1 MAGLCAAAR
10 ARELGASPVV
20 LEKGSRPGG
29 SMLLSSGVVWRYRS
43 FEEFRAQC
51 PAGDERLRR
60 LVFDRIDEGLEWLE
74 SLGAPVL
81 ERETGNPLTA
91 GVRFDTAG
99 LTEAL
104 IRAAGEV
111 RFDQPVTV
119 TGTDTV
125 TVTGTDT
132 VTVTGTGTGT
142 DPGGP
147 LLLATGGF
155 QGDPELVARYVKPA
169 APLRVRANPWSSG
182 DGLKL
187 ALARGA
193 ALSQGLDEFYG
204 RNMAD
209 VEFGENEFVSLA
221 QVFGRYARIFN
232 DHGEEFFD
240 HNAVSWS
247 ELDLVQATA
256 HQPGARAWY
265 VFDEEALD
273 ELIRYGTV
281 RELVAQAPTR
291 TDPADLPFTAP
302 PQAVVATR
310 VGAAITHTIGGL
322 WIDERARVLDGQ
334 AEPIEGLY
342 AAGVDAGGISTGG
355 YASGL
360 ASALVLG
367 LTAAESALS

>member
-51 PAGDERLRR
+51 PTGDERLQR
-60 LVFDRIDEGLEWLE
+60 LVFDRLDEGVEWLE

-81 ERETGNPLTA
+81 ERETGNPLTT

-104 IRAAGEV
+104 VRAAGEV
-111 RFDQPVTV
+111 RFEQPVTV

-125 TVTGTDT
+125 TVTGTD
-132 VTVTGTGTGT
+132 
-142 DPGGP
+142 PGGP
-147 LLLATGGF
+147 LVLATGGF
-155 QGDPELVARYVKPA
+155 QGDPELVGRYVNPA

-193 ALSQGLDEFYG
+193 SLSDGLNEFYG

-209 VEFGENEFVSLA
+209 VEFGDDEFVSLA

-232 DHGEEFFD
+232 DDGEEFFD

-265 VFDEEALD
+265 LFDEQALD
-273 ELIRYGTV
+273 ERVRYGTV
-281 RELVAQAPTR
+281 RDLVAQAPTR
-291 TDPADLPFTAP
+291 TDPADLPFTP
-302 PQAVVATR
+302 PQQAVVATR
-310 VGAAITHTIGGL
+310 VAAAITHTIGGL
-322 WIDERARVLDGQ
+322 RIDQHARVLDDQ
-334 AEPIEGLY
+334 AAPVDGLY

>member
-1 MAGLCAAAR
+1 MAGLCTAAR
-10 ARELGASPVV
+10 ARELGALPVV

-51 PAGDERLRR
+51 PTGDERLQR
-60 LVFDRIDEGLEWLE
+60 LVFDRLDEGVEWLE

-81 ERETGNPLTA
+81 ERETGNPLTT

-99 LTEAL
+99 LTDAL
-104 IRAAGEV
+104 VRAAGEV
-111 RFDQPVTV
+111 RFEQPVTV
-119 TGTDTV
+119 TV

-132 VTVTGTGTGT
+132 VTVTGTNT
-142 DPGGP
+142 GGP
-147 LLLATGGF
+147 LVLATGGF
-155 QGDPELVARYVKPA
+155 QGDPGLVDRYVKPA

-193 ALSQGLDEFYG
+193 ALSDGLDEFYG

-209 VEFGENEFVSLA
+209 VEFGDDEFVSLA
-221 QVFGRYARIFN
+221 QVFGRYSRIFN
-232 DHGEEFFD
+232 DDGEEFFD

-247 ELDLVQATA
+247 ELNLVQATA

-265 VFDEEALD
+265 LFDEEALD
-273 ELIRYGTV
+273 ERVRYGTV
-281 RELVAQAPTR
+281 RALVAQAPTR
-291 TDPADLPFTAP
+291 TDPADLPFTP
-302 PQAVVATR
+302 PQQAVVATR
-310 VGAAITHTIGGL
+310 VAAAITHTIGGL
-322 WIDERARVLDGQ
+322 RIDQHARVLDDQ
-334 AEPIEGLY
+334 AAPVDGVY

>member
-1 MAGLCAAAR
+1 VLIAGAGLAGLCAAAR
-10 ARELGASPVV
+10 GRQLGDQSVV

-51 PAGDERLRR
+51 PTGDERLQR
-60 LVFDRIDEGLEWLE
+60 LVFDRLDEGLEWLE

-81 ERETGNPLTA
+81 ERETGNPLTK
-91 GVRFDTAG
+91 GVRFDTRG
-99 LTEAL
+99 LTDTL
-104 IRAAGEV
+104 VRAARDV
-111 RFDQPVTV
+111 RFEQPVTV
-119 TGTDTV
+119 TGTG
-125 TVTGTDT
+125 TVTGT
-132 VTVTGTGTGT
+132 VTGI
-142 DPGGP
+142 GGP
-147 LLLATGGF
+147 LVLATGGF
-155 QGDPELVARYVKPA
+155 QGDPELVRRYVKPA

-193 ALSQGLDEFYG
+193 VLSDGLEEFYG

-209 VEFGENEFVSLA
+209 VEFGDDEFVSLA
-221 QVFGRYARIFN
+221 QVFGRYSRIFN
-232 DHGEEFFD
+232 DDGEEFFD

-265 VFDEEALD
+265 LFDEEALD
-273 ELIRYGTV
+273 ERVRYGTV
-281 RELVAQAPTR
+281 RDLVAQAPTR
-291 TDPADLPFTAP
+291 TNPADLPFTP
-302 PQAVVATR
+302 PQRAVVATR
-310 VGAAITHTIGGL
+310 VAAAITHTIGGL
-322 WIDERARVLDGQ
+322 RIDEHARVLDDQ
-334 AEPIEGLY
+334 DEPIDGLY
-342 AAGVDAGGISTGG
+342 ATGVDAGGISTGG

-367 LTAAESALS
+367 LTAAESALR

>member
-1 MAGLCAAAR
+1 LLIAGAGLAGLCTAAR
-10 ARELGASPVV
+10 ARQLGDQPVV

-43 FEEFRAQC
+43 FEEFREQC
-51 PAGDERLRR
+51 PTGDERLQR
-60 LVFDRIDEGLEWLE
+60 LVFDRLDEGLEWLE

-81 ERETGNPLTA
+81 ERETGNPLTK

-99 LTEAL
+99 LTDAL
-104 IRAAGEV
+104 VRAAGEV
-111 RFDQPVTV
+111 HFEQPVTV

-125 TVTGTDT
+125 T
-132 VTVTGTGTGT
+132 GTGA
-142 DPGGP
+142 P
-147 LLLATGGF
+147 LVLATGGF
-155 QGDPELVARYVKPA
+155 QGDSELVGRYVKPA

-187 ALARGA
+187 ALGRGA

-209 VEFGENEFVSLA
+209 VEFGDDEFVSLA

-232 DHGEEFFD
+232 DDGEEFFD

-256 HQPGARAWY
+256 HQPGTRAWY
-265 VFDEEALD
+265 LFDEEVLD
-273 ELIRYGTV
+273 EHVRYGTV
-281 RELVAQAPTR
+281 RDLVAQAPTR
-291 TDPADLPFTAP
+291 TNPADLPFTP
-302 PQAVVATR
+302 PQRAVVATR
-310 VGAAITHTIGGL
+310 VAAAITHTIGGL
-322 WIDERARVLDGQ
+322 RIDERARVLDDH
-334 AEPIEGLY
+334 ARPIDGLY